1 MIKVLK
7 TMLGDIFPKSCK
19 SFFEGIAVIA
29 ILTAIL
35 TATGF
40 FLFAIAF
47 GIAWLFTIPIDL
59 AILIVMGVIFI
70 GLWINSAYE
79 RSR

>member
-1 MIKVLK
+1 MIKILK
-7 TMLGDIFPKSCK
+7 IMLNDIFPKNFK
-19 SFFEGIAVIA
+19 SFFEGITVITILMA
-29 ILTAIL
+29 ILKATAFL
-35 TATGF
+35 
-40 FLFAIAF
+40 LFATAF

-79 RSR
+79 RSN

>member
-1 MIKVLK
+1 
-7 TMLGDIFPKSCK
+7 
-19 SFFEGIAVIA
+19 
-29 ILTAIL
+29 
-35 TATGF
+35 
-40 FLFAIAF
+40 
-47 GIAWLFTIPIDL
+47 L

>member
-7 TMLGDIFPKSCK
+7 TMLSDIFPKSFK
-19 SFFEGIAVIA
+19 SFFEGIAVMAILIAFLIA
-29 ILTAIL
+29 I
-35 TATGF
+35 GG
-40 FLFAIAF
+40 FLFGIAF